1 MTHPDELPIFRPRI
15 GGGRG
20 PSSESGIA
28 SLRNAVLAAA
38 RARGGRGRTGQVAR
52 SRVAVPKPGANSR
65 RVVVKAHVLR
75 MTASGAKAAVLH
87 LRYIERD
94 GVERDGSRGMLYS
107 ADGPI
112 RAESFEQPRAGEKHQ
127 FRLIV
132 SPEDAG
138 ELNLTD
144 YVRRLMAQVERDL
157 GRKLE
162 WAAVN
167 HYNTDHPH
175 AHIVV
180 RGVDRDGRE
189 VRLDRAYISNGL
201 RSRAQE
207 IATEE
212 LGPRLD
218 SDLQRSRAN
227 EITQERF
234 TSLDRE
240 IERRADQG
248 RIEVRSATKRGR
260 VDDSTLLARLEHLE
274 TLRLAHRVS
283 PNGWTLADGWQSE
296 LRELGS
302 RGDIL
307 KQIHVAIRGDP
318 ARYRVIRPGQAIEAD
333 GGGAITGRVASK
345 GLSDELKGSFYAV
358 VETPS
363 GRAYHIPLDAR
374 DADAVRPGDIL
385 SLRTKLESPVRTV
398 DKIIAEKARS
408 AGGVYV
414 LDPASDVSGN
424 SGARRLRE
432 LERLGLATV
441 DGANRWRVSPNLT
454 EELERRAARLPARH
468 RLLLHKEPR
477 ALENQVGHGGP
488 VWLDRIKVAELAP
501 YGFGAEVR
509 RAVDRRRE
517 VLLKFGIQ
525 PDDPTSVS
533 KLRDLEHDC
542 VVRQFATRSGQV
554 HLPSIPDGF
563 RGRLQMI
570 DPQAPSGSPGFAVV
584 SDGSRFVL
592 VRAATSDRA
601 SVGRTVTVTRD
612 GKGRAV
618 IRPAEDKDLGR

>member
-1 MTHPDELPIFRPRI
+1 
-15 GGGRG
+15 
-20 PSSESGIA
+20 
-28 SLRNAVLAAA
+28 
-38 RARGGRGRTGQVAR
+38 
-52 SRVAVPKPGANSR
+52 
-65 RVVVKAHVLR
+65 
-75 MTASGAKAAVLH
+75 
-87 LRYIERD
+87 
-94 GVERDGSRGMLYS
+94 
-107 ADGPI
+107 
-112 RAESFEQPRAGEKHQ
+112 
-127 FRLIV
+127 
-132 SPEDAG
+132 
-138 ELNLTD
+138 
-144 YVRRLMAQVERDL
+144 
-157 GRKLE
+157 
-162 WAAVN
+162 
-167 HYNTDHPH
+167 
-175 AHIVV
+175 
-180 RGVDRDGRE
+180 
-189 VRLDRAYISNGL
+189 
-201 RSRAQE
+201 
-207 IATEE
+207 
-212 LGPRLD
+212 
-218 SDLQRSRAN
+218 
-227 EITQERF
+227 
-234 TSLDRE
+234 
-240 IERRADQG
+240 
-248 RIEVRSATKRGR
+248 
-260 VDDSTLLARLEHLE
+260 
-274 TLRLAHRVS
+274 
-283 PNGWTLADGWQSE
+283 
-296 LRELGS
+296 
-302 RGDIL
+302 
-307 KQIHVAIRGDP
+307 
-318 ARYRVIRPGQAIEAD
+318 
-333 GGGAITGRVASK
+333 
-345 GLSDELKGSFYAV
+345 LSDELKGSFYAV

-363 GRAYHIPLDAR
+363 GRAYL
-374 DADAVRPGDIL
+374 
-385 SLRTKLESPVRTV
+385 
-398 DKIIAEKARS
+398 KIIAEKARS

-441 DGANRWRVSPNLT
+441 DGANRWRVSPNLS

-618 IRPAEDKDLGR
+618 VRPAEDKDLGR